1 MVGHREGEFRDETVL
16 TPAMALLLVAAD
28 TIPLRQLPR
37 APVFDGVVEA
47 AEYGAPVAR
56 VATRGGAVPVW
67 LGRSGDWVYV
77 AAALPDSTGS
87 WRDEFAFLLDPVGD
101 RTPAPGHDDSEWVIR
116 RVVDS
121 SEVLRGV
128 HGRWQLP
135 GDDPAWRLGAARG
148 GEGWEVRVT
157 STAAGWQVELRIE
170 AAWLSG
176 TYGGV
181 PGVAFRAYDESVRVW
196 SGWPASAA
204 CPDGAQ
210 LERLPPCWSAVLGEG
225 APGQ

>member
-1 MVGHREGEFRDETVL
+1 MLAFAV
-16 TPAMALLLVAAD
+16 ALAD
-28 TIPLRQLPR
+28 TVPLRNLPR
-37 APVFDGVVEA
+37 APVFDGTVGV
-47 AEYGAPVAR
+47 AEYGAPSVAY
-56 VATRGGAVPVW
+56 ATSGGPVSVW

-77 AAALPDSTGS
+77 AAALPDSTPS
-87 WRDEFAFLLDPVGD
+87 WRDEFALLLDPIGD

-148 GEGWEVRVT
+148 GDGWEVRVT
-157 STAAGWQVELRIE
+157 STSAGWQVELRIE

-176 TYGGV
+176 TYGGT
-181 PGVAFRAYDESVRVW
+181 PAAAFRAYNESVRVW
-196 SGWPASAA
+196 TGWPVSAE
-204 CPDGAQ
+204 CPDGAR
-210 LERLPPCWSAVLGEG
+210 LERHPPCWGAVLGAG
-225 APGQ
+225 APGS

>member
-1 MVGHREGEFRDETVL
+1 VL
-16 TPAMALLLVAAD
+16 ILTLSLLAAD
-28 TIPLRQLPR
+28 TVPLRDLPR
-37 APVFDGVVEA
+37 APTFDGTVGI
-47 AEYGAPVAR
+47 AEYGAPAVAL
-56 VATRGGAVPVW
+56 ATRGGTVSIW

-77 AAALPDSTGS
+77 AAVLPDSTAS
-87 WRDEFAFLLDPVGD
+87 WRDEFALLLDPVGD

-135 GDDPAWRLGAARG
+135 GDDPSWRLGAARG
-148 GEGWEVRVT
+148 GAGWEVRTT
-157 STAAGWQVELRIE
+157 SSAAGWQVELRIE

-176 TYGGV
+176 TYGGT
-181 PGVAFRAYDESVRVW
+181 PALAFRAYDESVRIW
-196 SGWPASAA
+196 NGWPVSAA

-225 APGQ
+225 APGR